1 MPKKTQKRNRRV
13 KRKTLKAKS
22 SIKKSMKRTNKSSI
36 KKGGENEKVTCCMCE
51 REVDKSNT
59 LVPRACLIDHGRAAH
74 RICHTCWW
82 NPESGFALENRADHK
97 CPGCLKNLP
106 LIAVENKDP
115 VVIDL
120 TLDDE

>member
-13 KRKTLKAKS
+13 KRKSLKTKRYTKK
-22 SIKKSMKRTNKSSI
+22 SIKKLFKRY
-36 KKGGENEKVTCCMCE
+36 KKGGQNEKVTCCVCE

-74 RICHTCWW
+74 RICDACWW
-82 NPESGFALENRADHK
+82 NPESGFAREDADHR

-106 LIAVENKDP
+106 LTSVEKNKSE
-115 VVIDL
+115 VIDL